1 MLAIAYHLAGSIS
14 VPVKKQ
20 AVVGSPISAISIF
33 LNFSAN
39 PSGISSGI
47 GGARFSDFSGNSL
60 GAYLLIVDT
69 RLLKHKSF
77 MYSVVGGEEEAS
89 QPVFSSVPPTGD
101 GNQGDSLCTGKVLF
115 HIIPFLNFRSGFV
128 NKSRIH
134 VMMEVLLLRVVV
146 TTINTK

>member
-77 MYSVVGGEEEAS
+77 MYSVVGGGGGGK
-89 QPVFSSVPPTGD
+89 PT
-101 GNQGDSLCTGKVLF
+101 C
-115 HIIPFLNFRSGFV
+115 FLVRPTNRGWE
-128 NKSRIH
+128 SR
-134 VMMEVLLLRVVV
+134 
-146 TTINTK
+146 